1 MCGIFGV
8 VGEGVARLDR
18 QRLRS
23 YRKVQESR
31 GPDSYGEYEDPRCF
45 LGHNRLRIIDLSDRA
60 KQPMADAGEQRQ
72 LVFNGEI
79 YNYRSLRR
87 ELECRHVFHSQSD
100 TEVLLYLL
108 QDYGVGALDRLEG
121 MFAFAL
127 WNKSDGSLLLARDRF
142 GEKPLYYCEGTDYFG
157 FASSVA
163 ALLHAGLAAPSLSPA
178 GLFGVPWLG
187 CPTFGRTPVRGVQS
201 LKPAHYL
208 SVREGRAGQER
219 PYWQT
224 SELSPLPQGT
234 REEEVISTIDH
245 LLRESVRDQLVADVP
260 VGLFYSGGLDSS
272 TIASYVREHSG
283 RPLHTYSLGF
293 DQPDYDE
300 SALAAEGA
308 KFFTFDHTAVRVRSG
323 DVLTQLPAFLDT
335 LDIPLADGLN
345 TYLVAKAAH
354 DAFTV
359 SLSGVGGDEAFCG
372 YSTFRYVKLL
382 ERLKPIHGVLPSW
395 NGSGKKPIS
404 TATSWPARIM
414 RYLAGGL
421 TDPAAQYDVARA
433 IYTFDELTDLY
444 TPEFVQSALSEEPAL
459 PLLHES
465 LSRSGCRGG
474 KTMGYV
480 TQMELQRYLGPL
492 LLPAIDVMSM
502 HFSMEIRAPFLNRRL
517 VEYLLRIPDGIKMP
531 NLGRKRLLYALMRGR
546 LPEQV
551 IRHRKRGFGLPLE
564 RWILEPGLRTI
575 VTDVLASK
583 RAVGRGIFRDI
594 AVKRAVESLNAYSP
608 GDRMPHQEFMRLWI
622 LYVVEEWLRRNCD
635 D

>member
-8 VGEGVARLDR
+8 VGEGAARFDR

-23 YRKVQESR
+23 YRRVQESR
-31 GPDSYGEYEDPRCF
+31 GPDSYGEYEDALCF
-45 LGHNRLRIIDLSDRA
+45 LGHNRLRIIDLSERA
-60 KQPMADAGEQRQ
+60 SQPMAAAGDQRQ

-87 ELECRHVFHSQSD
+87 DLECRHRFHSQSD

-108 QDYGVGALDRLEG
+108 QDYGVGALDRIEG
-121 MFAFAL
+121 MFAFAF
-127 WNKSDGSLLLARDRF
+127 WNRCDGSLLIARDRF
-142 GEKPLYYCEGTDYFG
+142 GEKPLYYCEGPEYVG

-187 CPTFGRTPVRGVQS
+187 CPTFGRTPVRGVRS

-208 SVREGRAGQER
+208 VVKDGRAGQETS
-219 PYWQT
+219 YWQA
-224 SELSPLPQGT
+224 SELSPFPPDT

-272 TIASYVREHSG
+272 TIASYVREHCQ
-283 RPLHTYSLGF
+283 RPLHTYSLVF
-293 DQPDYDE
+293 DHLDYDE

-308 KFFTFDHTAVRVRSG
+308 KFFAFDHTAVRIQHD
-323 DVLTQLPAFLDT
+323 DVLMQLPTFLDA

-382 ERLKPIHGVLPSW
+382 EQLRALHGVLPSW
-395 NGSGKKPIS
+395 NGSRNEPIS
-404 TATSWPARIM
+404 TATSWPARVM

-433 IYTFDELTDLY
+433 IYTFDELATLF
-444 TPEFVQSALSEEPAL
+444 TPEFIRGALDEESAL
-459 PLLHES
+459 PLLRDS
-465 LSRSGCRGG
+465 LPQSEYRCGR
-474 KTMGYV
+474 TMSHV
-480 TQMELQRYLGPL
+480 TRMELQRYLGPL

-502 HFSMEIRAPFLNRRL
+502 RFSMEIRAPFLNRQL
-517 VEYLLRIPDGIKMP
+517 VEYLVRVPDEIKMP
-531 NLGRKRLLYALMRGR
+531 DLNRKRLLHRLMRGR
-546 LPEQV
+546 LPEHV
-551 IRHRKRGFGLPLE
+551 LRHRKRGFGLPLE
-564 RWILEPGLRTI
+564 RWILEPGLRDI
-575 VTDVLASK
+575 VTEVVASK
-583 RAVGRGIFRDI
+583 RAAGRGIFQE
-594 AVKRAVESLNAYSP
+594 AALKRALVSLDAYST
-608 GDRMPHQEFMRLWI
+608 GERMHHQEFMRLWI
-622 LYVVEEWLRRNCD
+622 LYVIEEWIRRNCD